1 MWHDNALFAA
11 SFASLKNSII
21 SYTQNNPVRI
31 QGGLPFT
38 ADTKIPAVTFKVTKS
53 RVDLLI
59 DAAVFLSFF
68 QTLRCRNNPYQLLP
82 TKGYSYE
89 KILEKICR
97 KLCPKDP
104 STG

>member
-1 MWHDNALFAA
+1 MWHENPPFTA
-11 SFASLKNSII
+11 SFASLQEPKINR
-21 SYTQNNPVRI
+21 TQNTPARI
-31 QGGLPFT
+31 HGNLHFI
-38 ADTKIPAVTFKVTKS
+38 ADTETTAVTIKVTKS
-53 RVDLLI
+53 RVDLIL
-59 DAAVFLSFF
+59 DAAVFFSFF

-97 KLCPKDP
+97 KLCQKDP